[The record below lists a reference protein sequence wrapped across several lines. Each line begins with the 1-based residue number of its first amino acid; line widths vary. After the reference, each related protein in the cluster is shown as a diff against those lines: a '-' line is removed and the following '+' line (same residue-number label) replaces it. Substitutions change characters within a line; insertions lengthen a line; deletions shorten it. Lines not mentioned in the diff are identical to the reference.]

1 MSNLQD
7 VPLNESEGLPGEDA
21 QMSKTNSLK
30 RFFKLSKKPALKEY
44 GSETSIE
51 GDNKELG
58 KSKTLSRIFSRRKI
72 PNKDGPK
79 KDEPNTDGPE
89 QSSSMSTPN
98 QQDKPLTTTKPGV
111 KSSMSMYWKRLFHL
125 HKAQNQDE
133 GSGPEQTAVN
143 GPEEVHELQLV
154 PNDSEVQIQ
163 DSNEPDLEAKP
174 KLQPEAA
181 PKTQSEKAP
190 KTQLEKVPKPQ
201 PETTQKQQPE
211 KAPKPESKK
220 LNSDE
225 KILSALESGLVAQP
239 KEEKPKEPAP
249 VVANP

>member
-51 GDNKELG
+51 GDKELG

-79 KDEPNTDGPE
+79 KDEPNTNGPE
-89 QSSSMSTPN
+89 QSSSMSTPI

-154 PNDSEVQIQ
+154 PNDSEVQVQ

-174 KLQPEAA
+174 KLKPE
-181 PKTQSEKAP
+181 TAP

-201 PETTQKQQPE
+201 PETAQKPQPE

-239 KEEKPKEPAP
+239 KEEKPEEPAP